1 MDLEACRLQLLE
13 SIPDADVRSDQCD
26 VLRVNWHRLIGFLGY
41 RGNAFHITVADADRQ
56 NPNDI
61 HLTTHGSSTAN
72 TEEHAVAKLIS
83 MLSALKASAG
93 RSTPLGNLIEM
104 LFHVDSVNESSLIL
118 GRNDDVDIPV
128 GTVFSVIGKTRLK
141 DKTTWTSNDVGS
153 VESIQLTLV
162 TVHWY
167 GREIDYV
174 PRGHTAGL
182 AVSGNG
188 LELVAK
194 QLAQLA
200 DGESL
205 YLAATKIVPGEP
217 EGQ

>member
-13 SIPDADVRSDQCD
+13 SIPDADVRTDQCD
-26 VLRVNWHRLIGFLGY
+26 VLRVNWHRLIGFVGY
-41 RGNAFHITVADADRQ
+41 RDNAFHITVADADRQ

-61 HLTTHGSSTAN
+61 HLTTHGSSTAD

-83 MLSALKASAG
+83 MLSALKASVG
-93 RSTPLGNLIEM
+93 LEM

-141 DKTTWTSNDVGS
+141 DKTMWTSHDAGA
-153 VESIQLTLV
+153 VEPIQLTLV

-167 GREIDYV
+167 GREIDHV

-205 YLAATKIVPGEP
+205 YLAAK
-217 EGQ
+217 